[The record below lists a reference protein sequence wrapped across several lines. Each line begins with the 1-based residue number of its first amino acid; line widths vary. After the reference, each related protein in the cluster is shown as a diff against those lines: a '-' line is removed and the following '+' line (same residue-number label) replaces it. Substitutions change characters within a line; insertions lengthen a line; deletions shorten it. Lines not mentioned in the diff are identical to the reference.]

1 MLSVC
6 YNTARQIT
14 VHIKKHLGFT
24 GLRKML
30 SKRFS
35 QITDSRDPNKT
46 EYRMHDFFMTGFAMM
61 YFQDPSLL
69 TFQRRLQKAW
79 NLNNLK
85 TMFNI
90 ESIPK
95 DTQLRDVLDQAPTG
109 EIEMIFSDY
118 LHQLQRNKHLENYQ
132 FFNGTYLIPID
143 GSQYFSSKKLSCPG
157 CLTKKSK
164 GKIRYHHQI
173 LQAVII
179 HPDMKQV
186 LPLAPESIQNKDGST
201 KQDCEINAGKRIIAK
216 IKKAHPKLK
225 ATIVGDGLYSKQ
237 PFINAVKKAKMSYIL
252 VAKPT
257 DHKILF
263 EWVDELTGLG
273 DGKKLEIKAP
283 KGKRHVYEWINQ
295 VPLNGTVDADEV
307 NFFQFQI
314 INKNNKVTY
323 KNSWV
328 TDIAIDKDNIKD
340 LVKGGRAR
348 WKVEN
353 ETFNTLKNQGYHLEH
368 NFGHGKKNLSMVF
381 FMLNLLA
388 FYTHQILE
396 LTDPLYQKCRLDF
409 SSRKEFWNQIRCT
422 FRFMVFESWEFMIK
436 KIIGPPDFMP
446 P

>member
-1 MLSVC
+1 
-6 YNTARQIT
+6 
-14 VHIKKHLGFT
+14 
-24 GLRKML
+24 ML

-35 QITDSRDPNKT
+35 QVEDSRNQDRT
-46 EYRMHDFFMTGFAMM
+46 EYRLHDFFMTGFAMM

-95 DTQLRDVLDQAPTG
+95 DTQLRDILDQAPT
-109 EIEMIFSDY
+109 EELEAIFSDY
-118 LHQLQRNKHLENYQ
+118 LHQLQRNKQLENYQ
-132 FFNGTYLIPID
+132 FLNGTYLIPID
-143 GSQYFSSKKLSCPG
+143 GSQYFSSKKLCCPG
-157 CLTKKSK
+157 CLIKKSK
-164 GKIRYHHQI
+164 GQIRYHHQI

-201 KQDCEINAGKRIIAK
+201 KQDCEINAGKRIITK
-216 IKKAHPKLK
+216 IRKAHPKLK
-225 ATIVGDGLYSKQ
+225 ITIGGDGLYSKQ
-237 PFINAVKKAKMSYIL
+237 PFINELKKAGMSYTL

-263 EWVDELTGLG
+263 EWVEELTGLG
-273 DGKKLEIKAP
+273 DGKKLEIKMP

-295 VPLNGTVDADEV
+295 VPLNGTADADEV

-314 INKNNKVTY
+314 INKENKTTY

-328 TDIAIDKDNIKD
+328 TDIAIDKSNIRD

-368 NFGHGKKNLSMVF
+368 NYGHGNKNLSMVF
-381 FMLNLLA
+381 FMLNLMA

-396 LTDPLYQKCRLDF
+396 LTDPLYQKCRQDF

-422 FRFMVFESWEFMIK
+422 FRFMVFENWESMIK
-436 KIIGPPDFMP
+436 KIIGPSDFMP

>member
-1 MLSVC
+1 M
-6 YNTARQIT
+6 
-14 VHIKKHLGFT
+14 HIKKYLGFS
-24 GLRKML
+24 GLRNML

-35 QITDSRDPNKT
+35 QVEDSRKPDRIIYK
-46 EYRMHDFFMTGFAMM
+46 MHDIFMTAFAMM

-69 TFQRRLQKAW
+69 TFQHRLQKGC
-79 NLNNLK
+79 NCNNLK

-95 DTQLRDVLDQAPTG
+95 ETQLRDVLDQAPT
-109 EIEMIFSDY
+109 EELEAIFSDF
-118 LHQLQRNKHLENYQ
+118 LFQLQRAKQLELYQ
-132 FFNGTYLIPID
+132 FLKGQYLIPID
-143 GSQYFSSKKLSCPG
+143 GSQYFSSDKVCCPG
-157 CLTKKSK
+157 CLKKKTK

-173 LQAVII
+173 LQAAIV

-186 LPLAPESIQNKDGST
+186 LPLAPEAIQNKDGYK
-201 KQDCEINAGKRIIAK
+201 KQDCEINAGKRIISK
-216 IKKAHPKLK
+216 IRKAHPKLK
-225 ATIVGDGLYSKQ
+225 IIITGDGLYSKQ
-237 PFINAVKKAKMSYIL
+237 PFIDELKKANMSYIL

-273 DGKKLEIKAP
+273 DASEFELKDT
-283 KGKRHVYEWINQ
+283 KGKQYVYQWMNK
-295 VPLNGTVDADEV
+295 VPLNGTPDADEV
-307 NFFQFQI
+307 NFFQFKI
-314 INKNNKVTY
+314 IDKAGKVTF

-328 TDIAIDKDNIKD
+328 TDIAVDKNNIKD

-348 WKVEN
+348 WKIEN

-396 LTDPLYQKCRLDF
+396 LTDPVYQLCRQDF

-422 FRFMVFESWEFMIK
+422 FRFMVFKSWEIMLK
-436 KIIGPPDFMP
+436 KIIGPPDLAP

>member
-1 MLSVC
+1 M
-6 YNTARQIT
+6 
-14 VHIKKHLGFT
+14 HIKKHLGFS
-24 GLRKML
+24 GLRKIL
-30 SKRFS
+30 SKRFL
-35 QITDSRDPNKT
+35 QVEDSREAGRVKYNL
-46 EYRMHDFFMTGFAMM
+46 HDFFMTGFAMM

-90 ESIPK
+90 ESIPQ
-95 DTQLRDVLDQAPTG
+95 DTQLRDVLDQAPTD
-109 EIEMIFSDY
+109 ELEAIFSDY
-118 LHQLQRNKHLENYQ
+118 LYQLQRNKHLEHYQ
-132 FFNGTYLIPID
+132 FLNGTYLIPID
-143 GSQYFSSKKLSCPG
+143 GSQYFSSKKLCCPG

-164 GKIRYHHQI
+164 GEIRYHHQI
-173 LQAVII
+173 LQAVIV

-186 LPLAPESIQNKDGST
+186 LPLAPEPIQNKDGTT

-216 IKKAHPKLK
+216 IRKAHPKLK
-225 ATIVGDGLYSKQ
+225 ITIAGDGLYSKQ
-237 PFINAVKKAKMSYIL
+237 PFIDELKTAGMSYIL

-273 DGKKLEIKAP
+273 DAKKLEIKDS
-283 KGKRHVYEWINQ
+283 KGKKYVYGWINQ
-295 VPLNGTVDADEV
+295 VPLNGTANADEV
-307 NFFQFQI
+307 NFFQFKI
-314 INKNNKVTY
+314 INKNKKTTY

-328 TDIAIDKDNIKD
+328 TDIHIDKGNIRN

-368 NFGHGKKNLSMVF
+368 NYGHGKKNLSMVF

-396 LTDPLYQKCRLDF
+396 LTDPLYQKCRQDF

-422 FRFMVFESWEFMIK
+422 FRFMVFESWESMIE

>member
-1 MLSVC
+1 
-6 YNTARQIT
+6 
-14 VHIKKHLGFT
+14 
-24 GLRKML
+24 ML

-35 QITDSRDPNKT
+35 QVEDNRDPDRTTYKL
-46 EYRMHDFFMTGFAMM
+46 HDFFMTGFAMM

-69 TFQRRLQKAW
+69 TFQHRLQKGC
-79 NLNNLK
+79 NCNNLK

-95 DTQLRDVLDQAPTG
+95 ETQLRDILDQAPA
-109 EIEMIFSDY
+109 EELEHIFSDY
-118 LHQLQRNKHLENYQ
+118 LFGLQRAKQLELYQ
-132 FFNGTYLIPID
+132 FLNGYYLMPLD
-143 GSQYFSSKKLSCPG
+143 GSQYFSSDKICCPG
-157 CLTKKSK
+157 CLTKKTK

-173 LQAVII
+173 LQAAIV

-186 LPLAPESIQNKDGST
+186 LPLAPESIQNSDGSK
-201 KQDCEINAGKRIIAK
+201 KQDCEINASKRIISK
-216 IKKAHPKLK
+216 IKKAHPRLK
-225 ATIVGDGLYSKQ
+225 IIITGDGLYSKQ
-237 PFINAVKKAKMSYIL
+237 PFINELKTAGMSYIL

-263 EWVDELTGLG
+263 EWVDELTELG
-273 DGKKLEIKAP
+273 DGSEFELKDS
-283 KGKRHVYEWINQ
+283 KGKRYVYQWINK
-295 VPLNGTVDADEV
+295 VPLNGTPGADEV
-307 NFFQFQI
+307 NFFQFKI
-314 INKNNKVTY
+314 INKAGKVTF

-328 TDIAIDKDNIKD
+328 TDILIGKNNIKD
-340 LVKGGRAR
+340 LVRGGRAR
-348 WKVEN
+348 WKIEN

-396 LTDPLYQKCRLDF
+396 LTDHIYQRCRQDF

-422 FRFMVFESWEFMIK
+422 FRFMVFKNWETMLK
-436 KIIGPPDFMP
+436 KIIGPPDFAP

>member
-1 MLSVC
+1 
-6 YNTARQIT
+6 
-14 VHIKKHLGFT
+14 VHIKKHLGFS

-30 SKRFS
+30 SNRFS
-35 QITDSRDPNKT
+35 QVEDSRNANKI
-46 EYRMHDFFMTGFAMM
+46 EHKLHDFFMTGFAMM

-69 TFQRRLQKAW
+69 TFQRRLQKGC
-79 NLNNLK
+79 NCNNLE

-95 DTQLRDVLDQAPTG
+95 DTQFRDILDQAP
-109 EIEMIFSDY
+109 MDKLNLIFSDY
-118 LHQLQRNKHLENYQ
+118 LQQLQRAKYLEHYQ
-132 FFNGTYLIPID
+132 FLNNRYLIPID
-143 GSQYFSSKKLSCPG
+143 GSQYFSSNKINCPS

-173 LQAVII
+173 LQAVIV

-186 LPLAPESIQNKDGST
+186 LPLAPEAIQNKDGST
-201 KQDCEINAGKRIIAK
+201 KQDCEINAGKRIISK
-216 IKKAHPKLK
+216 IKTAHPKIK
-225 ATIVGDGLYSKQ
+225 AIITGDGLYSKQ
-237 PFINAVKKAKMSYIL
+237 PFIDELKRADMSYIL

-273 DGKKLEIKAP
+273 DGKKFETKDL
-283 KGKRHVYEWINQ
+283 KGKKYVYEWINQ
-295 VPLNGTVDADEV
+295 VPLNGSETADDV
-307 NFFQFQI
+307 NFFQFKI
-314 INKNNKVTY
+314 INKAGKVTY

-328 TDIAIDKDNIKD
+328 TDIPINRSNITD

-348 WKVEN
+348 WKIEN
-353 ETFNTLKNQGYHLEH
+353 ETFNTLKNQGYHIEH
-368 NFGHGKKNLSMVF
+368 NYGHGKKNLSMIF

-388 FYTHQILE
+388 FYTHQVLE
-396 LTDPLYQKCRLDF
+396 LTDLLYQRCRQDF

-422 FRFMVFESWEFMIK
+422 FRFMVFKNWETMIE

>member
-1 MLSVC
+1 
-6 YNTARQIT
+6 

-30 SKRFS
+30 SKRFL
-35 QITDSRDPNKT
+35 QVEDSRNSDRT
-46 EYRMHDFFMTGFAMM
+46 EYSLHDFFMTGFAMM

-95 DTQLRDVLDQAPTG
+95 DTQLRDILDQAPID
-109 EIEMIFSDY
+109 ELEAIFSDY
-118 LHQLQRNKHLENYQ
+118 LYQLQRNKYLEHYQ
-132 FFNGTYLIPID
+132 FLNGMYLIPID

-164 GKIRYHHQI
+164 GKIRYYHQI
-173 LQAVII
+173 LQAVIV

-186 LPLAPESIQNKDGST
+186 LPLAPEPIQNEDGST
-201 KQDCEINAGKRIIAK
+201 KQDCEINASKRIIAK
-216 IKKAHPKLK
+216 IRKVHPKLK
-225 ATIVGDGLYSKQ
+225 IIITGDGLYSKQ
-237 PFINAVKKAKMSYIL
+237 PFVDELKTADMSYIL

-273 DGKKLEIKAP
+273 DAQRLEIKVP
-283 KGKRHVYEWINQ
+283 KGKKYVYEWINQ
-295 VPLNGTVDADEV
+295 VPLNGTADAAQV
-307 NFFQFQI
+307 NFFQFKI
-314 INKNNKVTY
+314 INKDNKTTY

-328 TDIAIDKDNIKD
+328 TDISIDKGNIKD

-381 FMLNLLA
+381 FILNLLA

-396 LTDPLYQKCRLDF
+396 LTDPLYQKCRQDF

-422 FRFMVFESWEFMIK
+422 FRFMVFKNWEFMIE